1 MLALPAG
8 NRGYICACMQV
19 QKVAIIGAGITGI
32 SIARACHEAGIS
44 YDWYEKETEPGG
56 LLRTAQVEGF
66 ALDHGFQVLQ
76 SGYADLKP
84 LYGSKPFDKYRSY
97 ASGAWVIKK
106 GSRSLLSHPREGIIP
121 LMKTLFNQD
130 VSLGDK
136 VKIALLQQ
144 YVRTKSDEVLLS
156 HDRLQQSSLSFLQ
169 SFGFSALAIDNFF
182 KPWFSGVFLEA
193 DLASPAALFCLFYKA
208 FSNGGALLP
217 PNGIQQFARDL
228 ICDLP
233 QNNRYWG
240 REVRPEKNGD
250 YWEIDG
256 KQYRQVV
263 WASGSH
269 SPNEEERA
277 YRGTETLYFA
287 AKEEAKL
294 GKFLAL
300 NASNSPLVQT
310 FSIPSNV
317 EPSYA
322 PKGQHLWSVQIKPGA
337 HGASESEVWVEIQ
350 DLLGMSLKGRFLKRY
365 TVSRALPIVDELTLA
380 STPHFTDAGM
390 SLAGPQF
397 GYPSLQSAWSS
408 GKEWV
413 RILSGNQ

>member
-1 MLALPAG
+1 
-8 NRGYICACMQV
+8 MQV
-19 QKVAIIGAGITGI
+19 QKVAIVGAGITGI
-32 SIARACHEAGIS
+32 SIARACQEAGIS

-56 LLRTAQVEGF
+56 LLRTDLIDGF

-76 SGYADLKP
+76 SGYTSLKDL
-84 LYGSKPFDKYRSY
+84 YHSKPFDSYRSY

-106 GSRSLLSHPREGIIP
+106 GSRSLLSHPREGIGS
-121 LMKTLFNQD
+121 LLKTLFNQD
-130 VSLGDK
+130 ISLGDK
-136 VKIALLQQ
+136 VKISLLQQ
-144 YVRTKSDEVLLS
+144 YVRTKSDEDLLS
-156 HDRLQQSSLSFLQ
+156 HVRLQQSSLSFLQ
-169 SFGFSALAIDNFF
+169 SFGFSASAIDNFF

-193 DLASPAALFCLFYKA
+193 DLSSPASLFCLFYKA

-228 ICDLP
+228 IRELP
-233 QNNRYWG
+233 ENNRYWG

-250 YWEIDG
+250 CWEIDG
-256 KQYRQVV
+256 KRYDQVV

-269 SPNEEERA
+269 SPTEEKRD
-277 YRGTETLYFA
+277 YRSTETLYYA

-317 EPSYA
+317 EPTYA
-322 PKGQHLWSVQIKPGA
+322 PKGQHLWSVQIKPEA
-337 HGASESEVWVEIQ
+337 HGASESEVWAEIQ
-350 DLLGMSLKGRFLKRY
+350 DLLGMSLNGQFLKRY
-365 TVSRALPIVDELTLA
+365 TVSRALPIVDELNLVSA
-380 STPHFTDAGM
+380 PLVTDAGM
-390 SLAGPQF
+390 QEAGPQC
-397 GYPSLQSAWSS
+397 GYPSLQSAWTS

-413 RILSGNQ
+413 RNMSGNQ